1 MSGEEGELAG
11 RYYFQNLVS
20 ERKEK
25 KVTRGECWC
34 ERRALFVLLV
44 RDLRIFSEWKES
56 TGKKRVKI
64 WQRREDDSWSKIL
77 RKWEERCYRGQ
88 LKRLDLEGCEVLH

>member
-11 RYYFQNLVS
+11 RHYSFQNVVS
-20 ERKEK
+20 ERKK

-44 RDLRIFSEWKES
+44 RDLRIFF
-56 TGKKRVKI
+56 
-64 WQRREDDSWSKIL
+64 
-77 RKWEERCYRGQ
+77 
-88 LKRLDLEGCEVLH
+88 